1 MYQSS
6 ISAALSNS
14 NYIASQI
21 TTIYQ
26 LESQY
31 SAATGSDKEQIAS
44 QLNSLNKQLNSKMN
58 DAYDS
63 YNEFTNLSI
72 FLISYFIN
80 NIFQII
86 FAKLQRKIVEI
97 FTYEQIA
104 NFILFFLSY
113 SINILNGNL
122 IILKELTQIPRMW
135 ECKDLAMLLVRG
147 IWIVALRPPL
157 WYYFYGP
164 ELLWYWDSAR
174 SLDQWLRLLE
184 LWLKSLWYLQ
194 FYLDLYFQ
202 CLCSQEKYSFF
213 QLDEFNSFN
222 LTAQYLF
229 YAWLGTFSF
238 QTFEVDMVVSKYVG
252 YAYIVLFVIFM
263 NVVLLNFLIAILS
276 DIYGILKQK

>member
-1 MYQSS
+1 MAIMYQSS

-104 NFILFFLSY
+104 NFILFFVVLNQYFKWKFDYSQRTYSNTSNVRMQRLSDAFSEGY
-113 SINILNGNL
+113 LNCCTSSSIMILLLWSRVTMVLRLSKIFGPM
-122 IILKELTQIPRMW
+122 IEIVGAMIKELMVFAV
-135 ECKDLAMLLVRG
+135 LFGLVFSMFMFTG
-147 IWIVALRPPL
+147 KIL
-157 WYYFYGP
+157 
-164 ELLWYWDSAR
+164 
-174 SLDQWLRLLE
+174 
-184 LWLKSLWYLQ
+184 
-194 FYLDLYFQ
+194 
-202 CLCSQEKYSFF
+202 FF

-229 YAWLGTFSF
+229 YA
-238 QTFEVDMVVSKYVG
+238 
-252 YAYIVLFVIFM
+252 
-263 NVVLLNFLIAILS
+263 
-276 DIYGILKQK
+276 